1 MEKRT
6 PITTTA
12 KPSLLKEAQNQGLKI
27 SDVLESALIE
37 VTARITGEQFRA
49 EVKKREIFQQN
60 MQKALNFIE
69 NNGLMEKWLKE
80 NNAL

>member
-1 MEKRT
+1 MYKRQ
-6 PITTTA
+6 A